1 MVKHTLLIVGVL
13 LGGCALTG
21 KESVRP
27 EIALP
32 AAFQDADGQAGTVD
46 RKWWGMYRDER
57 LVALIRESL
66 EKNRDVRIATARIEE
81 ARALVGPAELA
92 QLPQL
97 SGSASA
103 SRQQYPQNGQF
114 QFAPGTSRQV
124 PLYGGSLSASYEID
138 FWGRVSSLADVARA
152 ELLST
157 RYAAE
162 TVRIGLIA
170 DVATAYF
177 DILSLRREGDVTLD
191 AIRNREKFLDLTR
204 RRNEA
209 GRASMADVARAE
221 GSLAAARAR
230 LPQLRQA
237 VAQTENRL
245 AVLVGRGQGSAAA
258 LVPLDATLPEPP
270 EVPAGLP
277 SALLDRRPDI
287 LAAQQ
292 DLFGA
297 TGRVRVQ
304 RASLLPGVSLTGSL
318 GTQSRDL
325 AQLFSGPA
333 GTWSIGVSLLAPLID
348 ADRNR
353 FRVQAQEAIE
363 KQVAL
368 RYEKAVENAFREVS
382 DALVAR
388 TRQAE
393 VRAASMAQVR
403 ALLRL
408 ADIALKRYEAGI
420 AAYFE
425 VVDAQTDLLN
435 AELAA
440 AEAQRSLL
448 GSTVGLYKALGGGWD
463 PDNFRA
469 QSAATAS
476 TDNAMVSG
484 QPSAL
489 R

>member
-1 MVKHTLLIVGVL
+1 MDKRALLLAGL
-13 LGGCALTG
+13 LLSGCALTG
-21 KESVRP
+21 KEPARP
-27 EIALP
+27 DIALP
-32 AAFQDADGQAGTVD
+32 AAFRDAGGAASAAD
-46 RKWWGMYRDER
+46 RQWWSLYRDER
-57 LVALIRESL
+57 LVDLIRESL

-103 SRQQYPQNGQF
+103 TRQQYPQNGQF

-138 FWGRVSSLADVARA
+138 FWGRISSLADVARA

-177 DILSLRREGDVTLD
+177 DILALRRETDVTRD
-191 AIRNREKFLDLTR
+191 AIENREKFLDLTR
-204 RRNEA
+204 RRNEG

-245 AVLVGRGQGSAAA
+245 AVLVGRGQGDAAA
-258 LVPLDATLPEPP
+258 LVPADARLPDAP

-277 SALLDRRPDI
+277 SALLERRPDI

-292 DLFGA
+292 NFLGA

-304 RASLLPGVSLTGSL
+304 RAALLPSVSLTGSL
-318 GTQSRDL
+318 GSQSRDL

-333 GTWSIGVSLLAPLID
+333 GTWSLGVSLLAPLID

-363 KQVAL
+363 KQAAL
-368 RYEKAVENAFREVS
+368 RYEKSVENAFREVS
-382 DALVAR
+382 DAIVAR
-388 TRQAE
+388 ARQSE
-393 VRAASMAQVR
+393 VQAASKAQVR
-403 ALLRL
+403 ALVRL
-408 ADIALKRYEAGI
+408 VDIALKRYEVGI

-425 VVDAQTDLLN
+425 VVDAQTELLN
-435 AELAA
+435 AELSA
-440 AEAQRSLL
+440 AEAHRSLL

-469 QSAATAS
+469 QAATVS
-476 TDNAMVSG
+476 TDDGTASR
-484 QPSAL
+484 QSSAI